1 MCFIGLVVGYP
12 PRTRFCAANKFVLAY
27 GRFLQV
33 DGQVISQ
40 FSPLHMHH
48 KIVDFSFAVETIGDL
63 MPNVTS
69 LNEKLSVKMPDLR
82 SARQKLNVSI
92 SALRQKI
99 DVARATANRIKVSLL
114 VGVFGEESSH
124 LINKYSNCLACSAHY
139 QPPLWGG

>member
-1 MCFIGLVVGYP
+1 MGYP
-12 PRTRFCAANKFVLAY
+12 PRTRFCAVNKFVLAY
-27 GRFLQV
+27 GRFLQE
-33 DGQVISQ
+33 DGQVFSQ

-48 KIVDFSFAVETIGDL
+48 KIVEFSFTVETIRDL

-114 VGVFGEESSH
+114 VGVFGE
-124 LINKYSNCLACSAHY
+124 
-139 QPPLWGG
+139 